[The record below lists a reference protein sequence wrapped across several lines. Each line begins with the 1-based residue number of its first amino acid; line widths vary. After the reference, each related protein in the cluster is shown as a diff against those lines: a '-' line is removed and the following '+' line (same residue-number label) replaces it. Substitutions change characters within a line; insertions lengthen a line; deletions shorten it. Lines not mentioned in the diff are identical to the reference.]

1 MRISILIAYTH
12 VYVYVYVLGHE
23 EDDGTI
29 VFKSNVNVSKKSCQN
44 ANVMNTIS
52 YLSVA

>member
-12 VYVYVYVLGHE
+12 VYVYVLGYKE
-23 EDDGTI
+23 GGTI